1 MKQTV
6 IPSVV
11 GVDTGKADLG
21 MLNLGNFSRGR
32 RKTAQP
38 HSITWDGTTYLVGKN
53 AERFTRPIERMSFQ
67 RLSDG
72 PDTRA
77 LTYAALGTLTSSG
90 EAHYNLMVGFPVEV
104 LKDAET
110 GKRTLRT
117 LRQWLQGSHEFVL
130 DGEMYQVHIES
141 IRAMAQPAGG
151 FFAWGLDDNGS
162 WVRAPQ
168 DLKALVG
175 VCDIGFNTLD
185 LFGVQGG
192 QVLGEYTDGDT
203 AGARRAAEVLM
214 DIVQRQYGVRLSR
227 HEADDYL
234 RQASPILSCA
244 AGDIDVTPIVRQAL
258 SVAAAGITDFINRRW
273 ERQAR
278 LRHKLFTG
286 GGAMLFREFLTQ
298 EYPDAVLLP
307 DSVTANAL
315 GLARYGRR
323 VWKGAAVVGLDP
335 GFGGFKAVLLS

>member
-1 MKQTV
+1 MKQTT

-21 MLNLGNFSRGR
+21 MLSLGNFSRKR
-32 RKTAQP
+32 RKAARP
-38 HSITWDGTTYLVGKN
+38 HVVAWNGATYLVG
-53 AERFTRPIERMSFQ
+53 AGVERFARPIERMSFQ

-77 LTYAALGTLTSSG
+77 LTYAALGTLFPSG
-90 EAHYNLMVGFPVEV
+90 EHHCNLMVGFPVEV
-104 LKDAET
+104 LKDAEK
-110 GKRTLRT
+110 GKRTLQT
-117 LRQWLQGSHEFVL
+117 LRQWLQGEHEFTL
-130 DGEMYQVHIES
+130 DGGTYSIRIQS
-141 IRAMAQPAGG
+141 IRAMPQPAGG
-151 FFAWGLDDNGS
+151 FFAWGLDDSGAWARS
-162 WVRAPQ
+162 PQ

-192 QVLGEYTDGDT
+192 QTQVEYTDGDT

-227 HEADDYL
+227 HEADAYL
-234 RQASPILSCA
+234 RQSAPILSCA
-244 AGDIDVTPIVRQAL
+244 AGDIDLGPTVQQAL
-258 SVAAAGITDFINRRW
+258 SMAAADITDFINRRW
-273 ERQAR
+273 EQQAR
-278 LRHKLFTG
+278 LRYKLFTG
-286 GGAMLFREFLTQ
+286 GGAMLFRRYLTQ

-307 DSVTANAL
+307 DTVTANAL

-323 VWKGAAVVGLDP
+323 IWKESAVVGLDP
-335 GFGGFKAVLLS
+335 GFGGFKAVLLA

>member
-1 MKQTV
+1 MKRTI

-11 GVDTGKADLG
+11 GVNTGKADLG
-21 MLNLGNFSRGR
+21 MLSLGNFSRGR

-38 HSITWDGTTYLVGKN
+38 HTIAWNGATYLAGENV
-53 AERFTRPIERMSFQ
+53 ERFARPIERMSFH

-77 LTYAALGTLTSSG
+77 LTYTALGTLVPPG
-90 EAHYNLMVGFPVEV
+90 EGRYDLMVGFPVEV

-110 GKRTLRT
+110 GQRTLRT
-117 LRQWLQGSHEFVL
+117 LRQWLQGSHDFTL
-130 DGEMYQVHIES
+130 DGETYRIHIENV
-141 IRAMAQPAGG
+141 RAMAQPAGG
-151 FFAWGLDDNGS
+151 FFAWGLDDSGAWTRTS
-162 WVRAPQ
+162 Q

-192 QVLGEYTDGDT
+192 QVVGEYTDGDT

-214 DIVQRQYGVRLSR
+214 DIVQRQYDVRLSR
-227 HEADDYL
+227 HEADTFL
-234 RQASPILSCA
+234 REASPVLSCA
-244 AGDIDVTPIVRQAL
+244 SGDIDLAPIVQQAL

-286 GGAMLFREFLTQ
+286 GGAMLFQHFLTR

-307 DSVTANAL
+307 HTVTANAL

-323 VWKGAAVVGLDP
+323 VWKETPVIGLDP
-335 GFGGFKAVLLS
+335 GFGGFKAVLLP